1 LLFDSFSYVKLK
13 KFSFFFF
20 VCLNFEIIFDKLIAK
35 LMIDF
40 HSGQA
45 NKNVM
50 IIKKIKKS
58 LKKNSLK
65 ILYFNPFSIRLICS
79 GTKKDENEN
88 FLFILKIFF

>member
-1 LLFDSFSYVKLK
+1 MLFDSFSYVKLK

-58 LKKNSLK
+58 
-65 ILYFNPFSIRLICS
+65 
-79 GTKKDENEN
+79 
-88 FLFILKIFF
+88 